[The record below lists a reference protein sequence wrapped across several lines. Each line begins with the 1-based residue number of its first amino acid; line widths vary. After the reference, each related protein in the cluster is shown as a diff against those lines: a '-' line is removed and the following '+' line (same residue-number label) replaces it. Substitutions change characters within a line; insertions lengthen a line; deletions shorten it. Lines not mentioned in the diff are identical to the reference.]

1 MPGPTQAWPQATLP
15 GEKLAVLEFHTCF
28 HYMYLYV
35 PYMFHLFHS
44 FSMFSMFHSHHFSSF
59 LRIPPWFWSLGMA
72 VVGRTSSQQKHLM
85 QRCSERLRKTDLK
98 SCRST
103 SCVGL
108 VWPEVWQTSTET
120 LFLYFKY
127 FKHQKI
133 SKDIKR
139 YQKFQRRTISKAFL
153 LRRTPF
159 KRAASQ
165 QFQTNPSH
173 FQRQVCHQSLSEPY
187 SQAVAG
193 SARHNLQC
201 CLPSVSN
208 HLRKKNTQDSMYF
221 NVFLLCASMCT
232 QNLFTIFAASY
243 GLLWPMHIEFPRQR
257 TDLHLCHKAA
267 DALRLLW
274 PITGKHLAHWAQY
287 FWGSKKCSA
296 IAMPSRDSRD
306 PGALNFPF
314 WWLQI
319 AEWTESSCNSVGSLR
334 DPKLHPFP
342 KFTCRTYRRQVS
354 DIADI

>member
-1 MPGPTQAWPQATLP
+1 
-15 GEKLAVLEFHTCF
+15 
-28 HYMYLYV
+28 
-35 PYMFHLFHS
+35 MFHICSICSIRFPCFPCSILII
-44 FSMFSMFHSHHFSSF
+44 SHHFSSF
-59 LRIPPWFWSLGMA
+59 LRISPDSSLVLKLGHGCRRQNLVSTKTSHAAMQRTAEENTWSL
-72 VVGRTSSQQKHLM
+72 VVPLHALALS
-85 QRCSERLRKTDLK
+85 DLK
-98 SCRST
+98 FDKLR
-103 SCVGL
+103 
-108 VWPEVWQTSTET
+108 
-120 LFLYFKY
+120 
-127 FKHQKI
+127 QKPCFCI
-133 SKDIKR
+133 SNISSIKR

-165 QFQTNPSH
+165 QFQTNPAFSAPGLSPVT
-173 FQRQVCHQSLSEPY
+173 FIYVATSVRYVSSGAVQPGCRRQRQAQSSMLFAECVQP
-187 SQAVAG
+187 
-193 SARHNLQC
+193 
-201 CLPSVSN
+201 P
-208 HLRKKNTQDSMYF
+208 RKKNTQDSMYF
-221 NVFLLCASMCT
+221 YYVHSKPIYNFC
-232 QNLFTIFAASY
+232 
-243 GLLWPMHIEFPRQR
+243 LWPPMAYAYWVSAPENWSPP
-257 TDLHLCHKAA
+257 CHKAA